1 MEDNF
6 NNEDRVLFEPDDF
19 QSSHPD
25 LIKNTYKLD
34 DSVLEELAIKVSM
47 VRAFIKQKSK
57 VHD

>member
-19 QSSHPD
+19 QRSHPD
-25 LIKNTYKLD
+25 LIKNAYKLN
-34 DSVLEELAIKVSM
+34 DSILKELAIKVSK